1 MSRIS
6 KFKDF
11 VAEDLVAVGFGPGA
25 ISPTIAGAGRPMTGY
40 SLAPITVNL
49 TKLGESVAEQ
59 ACAYEANDNPKHSGD
74 DYMLEAKNHIN
85 NKLDEMYEKYKKG
98 QS

>member
-11 VAEDLVAVGFGPGA
+11 VAEYLVAVGFGPGVA
-25 ISPTIAGAGRPMTGY
+25 SPSVASASRPETGY

-74 DYMLEAKNHIN
+74 DYMLQAKKHIN
-85 NKLDEMYEKYKKG
+85 SKLDEMYEKYRKS